1 MKYYSLNKQAP
12 DSSFE
17 NAVRKGL
24 APDRGLYFPE
34 HITPLNE
41 DFFEKLDYLSNS
53 EIAFKA
59 IQQFIGEE
67 IPSDDLKQIVED
79 TLNFDFPI
87 VDIEEGISTLEL
99 FHGPTMAFKDVGAR
113 FMARCLGYF
122 NRNNDARRIRNC
134 A

>member
-34 HITPLNE
+34 QITPLNE
-41 DFFEKLDYLSNS
+41 NFFEKLDELSNS

-59 IQQFIGEE
+59 IQQFVGEE
-67 IPSDDLKQIVED
+67 IPKGDLEQIVEE
-79 TLNFDFPI
+79 TLNFKTLFAMLLLIIGLSI
-87 VDIEEGISTLEL
+87 VIYYSNE
-99 FHGPTMAFKDVGAR
+99 K
-113 FMARCLGYF
+113 
-122 NRNNDARRIRNC
+122 
-134 A
+134 